1 MATVKQRDLPQD
13 PMARKIVKRLADL
26 TYSRRP
32 DEVYSDFLHLTEIYL
47 RRLPI
52 NVLHVVQHGTMPA
65 DDGEDTE
72 TWRRIAK
79 KYKKDQFKVFA
90 EATHMLIDACDPTI
104 THPYYHDLLGDIYMF
119 WGWPDRAK
127 GQYFTPYDLAF
138 MMAKMTLE
146 ADADK
151 LCRKAVADA
160 IDKSIY
166 HEVWGASGA
175 SMTMPGKEDLM
186 LFMLPMVY
194 QHLQPVLIQ
203 EPCIGSGVMMLAAA
217 AVCPRWA
224 VDSAVV
230 QFWGSDID
238 PDCVLMSKVNFMLY
252 GLNGYFARLTAA
264 AMGIAPDGAIV
275 EKHVR
280 VADALKNQPPIKLP
294 KNVPTSPAP
303 VIEPLPLAASP
314 AVKPKQKKTTAT
326 FTLQPHNQL
335 TQLTVFDMLK
345 QLDEEPKR
353 GKRKGKGGKQPPSN
367 PLLPTPPAM

>member
-1 MATVKQRDLPQD
+1 
-13 PMARKIVKRLADL
+13 
-26 TYSRRP
+26 
-32 DEVYSDFLHLTEIYL
+32 
-47 RRLPI
+47 
-52 NVLHVVQHGTMPA
+52 
-65 DDGEDTE
+65 
-72 TWRRIAK
+72 
-79 KYKKDQFKVFA
+79 
-90 EATHMLIDACDPTI
+90 
-104 THPYYHDLLGDIYMF
+104 
-119 WGWPDRAK
+119 
-127 GQYFTPYDLAF
+127 
-138 MMAKMTLE
+138 
-146 ADADK
+146 
-151 LCRKAVADA
+151 
-160 IDKSIY
+160 
-166 HEVWGASGA
+166 
-175 SMTMPGKEDLM
+175 MPGKEDLM

-194 QHLQPVLIQ
+194 QHLEPVLIQ

-238 PDCVLMSKVNFMLY
+238 PDCVLMSKINFMLY

-264 AMGIAPDGAIV
+264 AMGIAPDGTIV

-353 GKRKGKGGKQPPSN
+353 GKRKGVASSR
-367 PLLPTPPAM
+367 PAIHYCRHHRQCDYLISL